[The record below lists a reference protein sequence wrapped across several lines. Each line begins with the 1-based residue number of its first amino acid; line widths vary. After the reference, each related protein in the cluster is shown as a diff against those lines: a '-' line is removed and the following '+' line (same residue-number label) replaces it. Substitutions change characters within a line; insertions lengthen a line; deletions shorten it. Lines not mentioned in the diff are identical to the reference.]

1 MGSIKYML
9 TTEEIIKDL
18 RTILPIINKK
28 FGVNTLGLFG
38 SFSTGNQNKTSDIDI
53 LVTFNREI
61 DLFDFI
67 ELENYLSEYL
77 GIPVDLVLEE
87 SLKSRIKESVLTE
100 AVSI

>member
-1 MGSIKYML
+1 ML